1 MDDVYLKF
9 NGELFYL
16 GRALDQLGVLL
27 GVLLQERCNA
37 MAAAEHGLAG
47 RTARR
52 GRWAISRRISAV
64 PIAAP
69 CWGVVLAGDAGE
81 GIADCRVRG
90 RPGVPGYG
98 VSAANSVTRRRSAAP
113 AWLLAKMA
121 DTSIANS
128 ACRCV
133 APHNLAPHCAH
144 GTPLNLRRST

>member
-1 MDDVYLKF
+1 MPWQQQSTVSLAAQPVAAGGPPA
-9 NGELFYL
+9 GEF
-16 GRALDQLGVLL
+16 
-27 GVLLQERCNA
+27 
-37 MAAAEHGLAG
+37 
-47 RTARR
+47 
-52 GRWAISRRISAV
+52 SAV

-69 CWGVVLAGDAGE
+69 FWGVVLAGDAGE